1 MVNDRLLRVGIVGC
15 GRVAVAPWGHIPALK
30 NIRDLKL
37 AAVSDINEVLA
48 KKVSKYFHIDRYYG
62 DPFEMLKRGKLDIV
76 NICTP
81 PKTHAL
87 LSITAMKSG
96 CNVLVEK
103 PMSINTEESD
113 DMIKA
118 SKQTGMKLCI
128 VHNNLFTP
136 IILRA
141 RSIVSQGFIGNLT
154 GIDFRDAWPQD
165 NADLGDKN
173 HWYHKLPCGVFGE
186 MLPHPIYLQ
195 MAFLNKIEPVAV
207 YAKKLSSYEWLLA
220 DEVRI
225 ILEGERGIGTITASC
240 NWPRGGKDESIVDI
254 FGTKNNLHAD
264 LHTAVLTKCGPG
276 GASRA
281 ARVLDY
287 LSQNYQQLACISSA
301 AFNSMIGR
309 HRTGHHNLIERFVE
323 AVRNDTAPPVSGE
336 EGKEVVRILEKIDI
350 LIKTSLL
357 RA

>member
-1 MVNDRLLRVGIVGC
+1 MVEERQLRVGIVGC
-15 GRVAVAPWGHIPALK
+15 GRVAAAPWGHIPALK
-30 NIRDLKL
+30 RIRGLKL
-37 AAVSDINEVLA
+37 AAVCDLDEVRA
-48 KKVSKYFHIDRYYG
+48 KKVSKYFHIDKYYG
-62 DPFEMLKRGKLDIV
+62 DPFEMLKMEKLDIV
-76 NICTP
+76 HICTP
-81 PKTHAL
+81 PKTHAV
-87 LSITAMKSG
+87 LSITAMKYG

-103 PMSINTEESD
+103 PMSVSVEESD

-118 SKQTGMKLCI
+118 SKQAGMKLCI

-141 RSIVSQGFIGNLT
+141 RSIVSQGFLGNLT

-173 HWYHKLPCGVFGE
+173 HWYHELPCGVFGE
-186 MLPHPIYLQ
+186 MLPHPIYIQ
-195 MAFLNKIEPVAV
+195 MAFLNNIEPVAV
-207 YAKKLSSYEWLLA
+207 YAKKLSSYEWVLA

-240 NWPRGGKDESIVDI
+240 NWPNGGKDESIVDI
-254 FGTKNNLHAD
+254 FGTKNNLRAD
-264 LHTAVLTKCGPG
+264 LHTAVLTKYGAG

-281 ARVLDY
+281 GRVLDY
-287 LSQNYQQLACISSA
+287 LSQNYQQLTCISSA

-309 HRTGHHNLIERFVE
+309 HRTGHHNLIERFIE

-336 EGKEVVRILEKIDI
+336 DGREVVRVLQKIDA
-350 LIKTSLL
+350 LIKTSLH